1 VPNYIPEETV
11 AKLIEATD
19 IILVIGSRVKLASSG
34 KERLGKCP
42 FHKEGQEKHP
52 SFSVNQEK
60 GLYYCFTCKAGGN
73 VIDFLK
79 EYDHKT
85 FREALE
91 EMAKITGLEIPK
103 TKQDKIKIRKKE
115 IIKELN
121 AEVMNHFIMNLRKSK
136 KAIKY
141 LKTRG
146 IDGKTAKQF
155 SIGFANQS
163 WDDIVKKFGTSDTEI
178 NKLDKAGLIRKQKSK
193 SGYRDYFRKR
203 IIFPIRDNGGSVL
216 GFAGRAIDDDTV
228 PKYIN
233 SPETEI
239 YKKKQLLYGMLESY
253 KSLRSSNEAIIVEG
267 YTDVI
272 ALSKAGFRN
281 ALASAGTAITD
292 AHIKNVFKF
301 TDTITFCFDGDNPGK
316 KAAQKACE
324 ICLINTAVNKKA
336 RFLILPQG
344 QDPDELIKSKG
355 PEVFKKLLKKATP
368 LSDFFITT
376 AKGNFNF
383 SQPENVE
390 IAAEKSMETVNKMK
404 DGIYKDKLIEKIAA
418 ELGIRMSQLEKLKRQ
433 NLRSQS
439 YKTKMTQQKQQIKKV
454 QSKSGPSLV
463 RQAINIIMHYPKLVN
478 EIAEGKEFK
487 HIDDAGINLGINIL
501 NEIISLIHSKNSIK
515 AATIVEYFNDENI
528 KKHLKEL
535 AVKKLIISEKEAN
548 SELREIIL
556 RLNERN
562 RRSELKKLVN
572 KAKDDALTA
581 SERKKFLRLSK
592 SIEIK

>member
-1 VPNYIPEETV
+1 MPNYIPEETV

-34 KERLGKCP
+34 TERLGKCP

-60 GLYYCFTCKAGGN
+60 GLYHCFTCKAGGN

-115 IIKELN
+115 RIKELN
-121 AEVMNHFIMNLRKSK
+121 AEVMNHFIMNLSKSK
-136 KAIKY
+136 QAIKY

-155 SIGFANQS
+155 SIGFANRS
-163 WDDIVKKFGTSDTEI
+163 WDDIVKKFGTSETEI

-203 IIFPIRDNGGSVL
+203 IIFPIRDNRGSVL

-228 PKYIN
+228 PKYLN

-239 YKKKQLLYGMLESY
+239 YKKKQLLYGMFESY

-272 ALSKAGFRN
+272 ALSKVGFRN
-281 ALASAGTAITD
+281 SLASAGTAITD

-316 KAAQKACE
+316 KAAQKASE

-336 RFLILPQG
+336 RFLILPEG

-355 PEVFKKLLKKATP
+355 PEVFKKLLENATP
-368 LSDFFITT
+368 LSDFFIST
-376 AKGNFNF
+376 AKGNLDFN
-383 SQPENVE
+383 QPENFD
-390 IAAEKSMETVNKMK
+390 IAAEITMATVNKMK
-404 DGIYKDKLIEKIAA
+404 DGIYKDKLIEKIAG
-418 ELGIRMSQLEKLKRQ
+418 ELGIRISQLEKLKTQ
-433 NLRSQS
+433 NLRSQAH
-439 YKTKMTQQKQQIKKV
+439 TNAMTLLQN
-454 QSKSGPSLV
+454 SS
-463 RQAINIIMHYPKLVN
+463 RIN
-478 EIAEGKEFK
+478 
-487 HIDDAGINLGINIL
+487 
-501 NEIISLIHSKNSIK
+501 
-515 AATIVEYFNDENI
+515 
-528 KKHLKEL
+528 
-535 AVKKLIISEKEAN
+535 
-548 SELREIIL
+548 
-556 RLNERN
+556 
-562 RRSELKKLVN
+562 
-572 KAKDDALTA
+572 
-581 SERKKFLRLSK
+581 
-592 SIEIK
+592 

>member
-1 VPNYIPEETV
+1 MPNYIPEETV

-34 KERLGKCP
+34 TERLGKCP

-60 GLYYCFTCKAGGN
+60 GLYHCFTCKAGGN

-91 EMAKITGLEIPK
+91 EMSKITGLEIPK

-115 IIKELN
+115 RIKELN
-121 AEVMNHFIMNLRKSK
+121 AEVMNHFIMNLSKSK

-141 LKTRG
+141 LKARG

-163 WDDIVKKFGTSDTEI
+163 WDDIVKKFGTSETEI
-178 NKLDKAGLIRKQKSK
+178 NKLDKAGLIRKQRSK

-203 IIFPIRDNGGSVL
+203 IIFPIRNNRGSVL
-216 GFAGRAIDDDTV
+216 GFAGRAIDDTV
-228 PKYIN
+228 PKYLN

-239 YKKKQLLYGMLESY
+239 YKKKQLLYGMFESY
-253 KSLRSSNEAIIVEG
+253 KFLRSSNEAIIVEG

-281 ALASAGTAITD
+281 SLASAGTAITD

-301 TDTITFCFDGDNPGK
+301 TDTITFCFDGDDPGK

-336 RFLILPQG
+336 RFLILPEG

-355 PEVFKKLLKKATP
+355 PEVFKELLKNATP
-368 LSDFFITT
+368 LSDFFIST
-376 AKGNFNF
+376 AKGNLDFN
-383 SQPENVE
+383 QPENFD
-390 IAAEKSMETVNKMK
+390 IAAEKTMATINKMK
-404 DGIYKDKLIEKIAA
+404 DGIYKDKLIEKIAG
-418 ELGIRMSQLEKLKRQ
+418 ELGIRISQLEELKRQ
-433 NLRSQS
+433 NLRSQAH
-439 YKTKMTQQKQQIKKV
+439 KNTTRQHKQQMKKV
-454 QSKSGPSLV
+454 RSKSGPSLV

-478 EIAEGKEFK
+478 EITEGKEFK

-501 NEIISLIHSKNSIK
+501 NKIISLIHSKKSIK
-515 AATIVEYFNDENI
+515 VASIIEYFNDANI

-535 AVKKLIISEKEAN
+535 AEIKLIISEKEAK

-562 RRSELKKLVN
+562 RRSELKKLVI
-572 KAKDDALTA
+572 KAKNNALTA
-581 SERKKFLRLSK
+581 SERKQFLRLSK